1 MTEDTTNIVLE
12 HLRHI
17 RPAVDE
23 LRLDVSDLKL
33 RMTAV
38 EGTLGNIQTQLAG
51 QSARMDRM
59 DERIGRIE
67 RRLEL
72 ADVR

>member
-1 MTEDTTNIVLE
+1 MTDETANLILE

-17 RPAVDE
+17 REDMPE

-38 EGTLGNIQTQLAG
+38 EGSFAHAMTHLAG
-51 QSARMDRM
+51 QSMRLDRI
-59 DERIGRIE
+59 DERMARIE

-72 ADVR
+72 ADA

>member
-17 RPAVDE
+17 RRAVDE